1 MKTTVDLP
9 EEVLRKAKI
18 AAVERK
24 TTLKELICQS
34 LLREIDSPL
43 SAADPKDT
51 GGSSVKNARL
61 LDTIDRLAQ
70 ANELAAAFSRG
81 NNADAPVGRLR
92 RDEIYDRKGLY

>member
-34 LLREIDSPL
+34 LIREIETP
-43 SAADPKDT
+43 T
-51 GGSSVKNARL
+51 NTR
-61 LDTIDRLAQ
+61 
-70 ANELAAAFSRG
+70 
-81 NNADAPVGRLR
+81 ADAGDERKKRSGALLR
-92 RDEIYDRKGLY
+92 